1 MVCYTGSNSEFGG
14 TIDCGVR
21 VRKAEVGQS
30 CDLICENDPTKV
42 KKLNCYA
49 EAPNDSQF
57 YGRWKGPNC
66 HPVSTDSTFT
76 VAIIVFGAIVVIWF
90 LMVLLVARATK
101 ARQRQRHY
109 QKHNIAP
116 PVTVAT
122 APMGPLPMEPM
133 WPAPPEFAAPMGPT
147 APEFATPMRDY
158 TLIVAIVFG
167 AIAVICFLMVLLRRW
182 RHKLARATRVALQR
196 QRHYQKHNTV
206 HVVQCAA
213 PPVTVATAPMGPTP
227 MAPMRPAAPEFAAPM
242 GPTAPEFAT
251 PMRATAPEFA
261 TSMRAA
267 APEFEPPPY
276 MKSC

>member
-1 MVCYTGSNSEFGG
+1 MGCHTGPSSKFGG
-14 TIDCGVR
+14 TIRCGVR
-21 VRKAEVGQS
+21 GPRVGRY
-30 CDLICENDPTKV
+30 CDLICENDPSKV
-42 KKLNCYA
+42 KQLMCYA
-49 EAPNDSQF
+49 EAPFNSLF
-57 YGRWKGPNC
+57 FGEWKGSNC
-66 HPVSTDSTFT
+66 HP
-76 VAIIVFGAIVVIWF
+76 
-90 LMVLLVARATK
+90 
-101 ARQRQRHY
+101 
-109 QKHNIAP
+109 
-116 PVTVAT
+116 
-122 APMGPLPMEPM
+122 
-133 WPAPPEFAAPMGPT
+133 
-147 APEFATPMRDY
+147 DY
-158 TLIVAIVFG
+158 TLIFAIVCG

-182 RHKLARATRVALQR
+182 RYKLTRAARRVALR